1 MPHTA
6 LEHGNE
12 LPAVAPGALCPQSV
26 PKDFKPMSLPTEARP
41 PREMRRRR
49 VTDSHHTVFNDEL
62 STFIRRYMRGE
73 ELLTLTASGEAGE
86 SAVASQAPIPTVAAS
101 SAVPRQ
107 RAAAQQAIAVA
118 LDYFCFAAC
127 TEDVK
132 NQFVAALKE
141 ETFQRGE
148 YVYHQDDPGD
158 KLHIVEEGRVDLIVG
173 SQCTGTASVGEVFG
187 ELSLIYGTRR
197 PASALVV
204 SDRVVLWSLGQ
215 ANFRRLQASISMESL
230 GLSFRSAQRGRTKS
244 QASRWVP
251 LDVRLNE
258 LVHVATIGLGSFGFV
273 DMVCGPSEAGA
284 ADGPVYALKR
294 VSKQFVCDRGFERK
308 IVQEK
313 ETLAQLDSP
322 FVLKLLRTF
331 QDDRWLY
338 LLTEI
343 ALGGDLMEL
352 MCDGDK
358 LDDATIRC
366 PAHSPAPPAQRCF
379 TQRVNARALTDS
391 WRCAWPRPCTL
402 STRMGSSIGTSSQRF
417 EAGRARLSGFD
428 RHSSAL
434 SSLCARAELPHRR

>member
-1 MPHTA
+1 
-6 LEHGNE
+6 
-12 LPAVAPGALCPQSV
+12 
-26 PKDFKPMSLPTEARP
+26 MSTCITRTT
-41 PREMRRRR
+41 RRQ
-49 VTDSHHTVFNDEL
+49 T
-62 STFIRRYMRGE
+62 
-73 ELLTLTASGEAGE
+73 
-86 SAVASQAPIPTVAAS
+86 
-101 SAVPRQ
+101 
-107 RAAAQQAIAVA
+107 
-118 LDYFCFAAC
+118 
-127 TEDVK
+127 
-132 NQFVAALKE
+132 
-141 ETFQRGE
+141 
-148 YVYHQDDPGD
+148 
-158 KLHIVEEGRVDLIVG
+158 HIIEEGRVDLIVG

-284 ADGPVYALKR
+284 PDGAVYALKR

-322 FVLKLLRTF
+322 FVLKLLQTF

-338 LLTEI
+338 LLTDI

-352 MCDGDK
+352 MCDADK
-358 LDDATIRC
+358 LDDATIRFV
-366 PAHSPAPPAQRCF
+366 ARSGAPPAQHGF
-379 TQRVNARALTDS
+379 THPLHVRGHSGS
-391 WRCAWPRPCTL
+391 WRCAWPRPYTL
-402 STRMGSSIGTSSQRF
+402 STRTGSSIGT
-417 EAGRARLSGFD
+417 
-428 RHSSAL
+428 
-434 SSLCARAELPHRR
+434 